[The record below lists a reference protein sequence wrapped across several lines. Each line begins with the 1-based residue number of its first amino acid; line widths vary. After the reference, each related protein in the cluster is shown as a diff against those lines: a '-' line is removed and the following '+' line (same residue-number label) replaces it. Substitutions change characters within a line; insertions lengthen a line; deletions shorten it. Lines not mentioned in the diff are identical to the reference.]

1 MVAQWQCPRWIS
13 PGALSL
19 HGRAS
24 PQQPLKLWMR
34 TRKMVTALTMV
45 GAAENKR
52 AGEKEIGGQREKA
65 GEEEKA
71 VEREKAVAVAREKA
85 VERRKA
91 MEKAG
96 KRGPMLKTVRP
107 RKRGRKKTQRQPSP
121 KGKAER
127 SQVLRLQKPHP
138 HHPIARGHAERP
150 RLPALMMSPQVHLP
164 PSPNGYAMKGMT
176 RVLPADLAPH
186 VRAHRSGGGLL

>member
-1 MVAQWQCPRWIS
+1 
-13 PGALSL
+13 
-19 HGRAS
+19 
-24 PQQPLKLWMR
+24 
-34 TRKMVTALTMV
+34 MVTALTMV

-107 RKRGRKKTQRQPSP
+107 RKRGRKKTQRQPSL

-138 HHPIARGHAERP
+138 HHPIARGHVERP